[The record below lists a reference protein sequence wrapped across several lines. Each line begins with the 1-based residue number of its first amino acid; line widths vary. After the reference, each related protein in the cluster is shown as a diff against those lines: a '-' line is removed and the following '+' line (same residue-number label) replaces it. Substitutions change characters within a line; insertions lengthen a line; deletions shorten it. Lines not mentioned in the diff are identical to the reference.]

1 MTIEIHP
8 SAFVS
13 SLADLES
20 SSKGSKIIVGPGVYI
35 DSFVKFKA
43 AGGLGDILIGAGT
56 QINSGCVLY
65 IGNGIS
71 IGENVSIAANC
82 VLAPTNHNFD
92 NAKILIQRQGFKKSK
107 GGIHIGN
114 DVWIG
119 TLTSVLD
126 GATLGNGC
134 VVGASSLV
142 RGNLDEFSVYVGN
155 PLRKINSRTA

>member
-1 MTIEIHP
+1 MIEIHP
-8 SAFVS
+8 TAFVS

-20 SSKGSKIIVGPGVYI
+20 SSKGSRVVIGPNVYI

-71 IGENVSIAANC
+71 IGENVSITANC
-82 VLAPTNHNFD
+82 VFAPTNHNFE
-92 NAKILIQRQGFKKSK
+92 NSAKNIQSQGFQKSK
-107 GGIHIGN
+107 GGIRIGN

-119 TLTSVLD
+119 ALTGVLD
-126 GATLGNGC
+126 GARIGDGC

-142 RGNLDEFSVYVGN
+142 RGVLDDFCVYVGN
-155 PLRKINSRTA
+155 PLRKIAQRQ

>member
-1 MTIEIHP
+1 MTIKIHP
-8 SAFVS
+8 TAFVS

-20 SSKGSKIIVGPGVYI
+20 SSKGSTIVIGPEVYI

-82 VLAPTNHNFD
+82 VLAPTNHKFES
-92 NAKILIQRQGFKKSK
+92 AKIMIQRQGFKKSK
-107 GGIHIGN
+107 GGIHIGD

-119 TLTSVLD
+119 ALTSVLD

-134 VVGASSLV
+134 VIGASSLV
-142 RGNLDEFSVYVGN
+142 RGELEEFGVYVGN
-155 PLRKINSRTA
+155 PLRKIASRTD

>member
-1 MTIEIHP
+1 MIEIHP
-8 SAFVS
+8 TAFVS

-20 SSKGSKIIVGPGVYI
+20 SSKGSKIVVGPNVYI

-82 VLAPTNHNFD
+82 VLAPTNHNFESRTT
-92 NAKILIQRQGFKKSK
+92 KIRSQGFKNSK
-107 GGIHIGN
+107 GGIWIGD
-114 DVWIG
+114 DVWLG
-119 TLTSVLD
+119 SLTAVLD
-126 GATLGNGC
+126 GARIGDGC

-142 RGNLDEFSVYVGN
+142 RGVLDEFCVYVGN
-155 PLRKINSRTA
+155 PLRKIAKRQ

>member
-1 MTIEIHP
+1 MIEIH
-8 SAFVS
+8 STAFVS
-13 SLADLES
+13 SLADLER
-20 SSKGSKIIVGPGVYI
+20 SSKGSKIVIGPNVYI

-82 VLAPTNHNFD
+82 VLAPTNHNFE
-92 NAKILIQRQGFKKSK
+92 NSAQNIQSQGFKKSK
-107 GGIHIGN
+107 GGIRIGN

-119 TLTSVLD
+119 ALTAVLD
-126 GATLGNGC
+126 GARIGDGC

-142 RGNLDEFSVYVGN
+142 RGVLDDFCIYFGN
-155 PLRKINSRTA
+155 PIRKISTRG

>member
-8 SAFVS
+8 TAYVS
-13 SLADLES
+13 SLADFES
-20 SSKGSKIIVGPGVYI
+20 SSKGSKIFIGPNVYI

-43 AGGLGDILIGAGT
+43 AGGVGDILIGAGT

-71 IGENVSIAANC
+71 IGENVSIATNC
-82 VLAPTNHNFD
+82 VLAPTNHNFED
-92 NAKILIQRQGFKKSK
+92 AKVVIQRQGFKKSK
-107 GGIHIGN
+107 GGIRIGN

-119 TLTSVLD
+119 SLTSVLD
-126 GATLGNGC
+126 GSTLGNGC

-142 RGNLDEFSVYVGN
+142 RGNLDEFGVYVGN
-155 PLRKINSRTA
+155 PLRKITSRMA

>member
-65 IGNGIS
+65 IGNGIL

-82 VLAPTNHNFD
+82 VLAPTSHNFD
-92 NAKILIQRQGFKKSK
+92 DAKILIQRQGFKKSK
-107 GGIHIGN
+107 GGIRIGN

-119 TLTSVLD
+119 SLTSVLD
-126 GATLGNGC
+126 GSTLGNGC

-142 RGNLDEFSVYVGN
+142 RGVLDEFCIYAGN
-155 PLRKINSRTA
+155 PIRKIGTRH

>member
-8 SAFVS
+8 SAYVS
-13 SLADLES
+13 TLADLEDS
-20 SSKGSKIIVGPGVYI
+20 SRSSKIVIGPDVMI

-43 AGGLGDILIGAGT
+43 AGGLGNILIGSGT
-56 QINSGCVLY
+56 QINSGCIFY

-82 VLAPTNHNFD
+82 VLAPTNHNFE
-92 NAKILIQRQGFKKSK
+92 NAKVLIQNQGFKKSK
-107 GGIHIGN
+107 GGIRIGS

-119 TLTSVLD
+119 ALTAILD
-126 GATLGNGC
+126 GSDIGNGC

-142 RGNLDEFSVYVGN
+142 RGVLEENSIYAGN
-155 PLRKINSRTA
+155 PIRKIGTRY